1 VAGGLAT
8 EFPQPLATLIM
19 PYYATFGG
27 CLRSDQL
34 LFPELPLSSK
44 RLSDWSLRVASE
56 PSDGDAGELL
66 GVWPET
72 FCTIELYLKAEGF
85 RLRHSCTGEFDITAD
100 GTEIVWYPCPGA
112 KMEMGQI
119 DVLGRVLSVA
129 LHAAGALTLHGSA
142 VAFEQGVVAFLAP
155 KHHGK
160 STLAAALIREGARL
174 VSDDTVAVELGLPVL
189 ARSGVHSM
197 RLCSD
202 AAERLI
208 GEARQRRLGVDGKH
222 IVNHADPRSVM
233 LGVAP
238 LSAIY
243 MLLPTS
249 GNGVESP
256 ATRRRLPSTQA
267 AISVLSHTKIGPL
280 LGKSEAG
287 KVFDRAV
294 KLADRVPV
302 YALEVVRGFDKLS
315 EAVDTIMA
323 WHTTAVPIVA

>member
-1 VAGGLAT
+1 
-8 EFPQPLATLIM
+8 M
-19 PYYATFGG
+19 H
-27 CLRSDQL
+27 
-34 LFPELPLSSK
+34 
-44 RLSDWSLRVASE
+44 
-56 PSDGDAGELL
+56 
-66 GVWPET
+66 
-72 FCTIELYLKAEGF
+72 EGF
-85 RLRHSCTGEFDITAD
+85 RLRHSCTGEFDISAD
-100 GTEIVWYPCPGA
+100 GAEIVWYPCTGA

-174 VSDDTVAVELGLPVL
+174 VSDDTVAIELGPPVL

-208 GEARQRRLGVDGKH
+208 GEGRPRRFGVDGKH
-222 IVNHADPRSVM
+222 IVDHADPRSVM
-233 LGVAP
+233 LGIAP
-238 LSAIY
+238 LSAVY
-243 MLLPTS
+243 MLLPRS
-249 GNGVESP
+249 GEGVESA
-256 ATRRRLPSTQA
+256 ATRRRLSSTQA

-280 LGKSEAG
+280 LGKSEATT
-287 KVFDRAV
+287 VFDRAV
-294 KLADRVPV
+294 TLADRVPI
-302 YALEVVRGFDKLS
+302 YALEIVRGFDRMS

-323 WHTTAVPIVA
+323 WHTTSVPTVA